1 MCHVAG
7 ISGQYP
13 LVQNMTVTEGGTA
26 NLTCRVEYNDN
37 TSLQWSNPAQQ
48 TLFFGDKKG
57 ELQTDWQTAA
67 AAADAVLQNIPCVG
81 FVAPEKCHK
90 THKNRIFLF
99 FLFSRLE
106 SNLDTLCVSPSVC
119 HLNKLLSV
127 LWHSICPTLHMSAV
141 FLSPSSFHLEKET
154 HFKSFPPGIECVWLL
169 LVFFFSFL
177 NSIPRQEATLLGN
190 TCWCWW
196 LFFFLTCLCLSV
208 TCQKQFEGFDN
219 LPFFCLW
226 LCSPYNFS
234 VKTGYRVYLMVG
246 KPNNE

>member
-106 SNLDTLCVSPSVC
+106 SNLETPCVSPSVC

-169 LVFFFSFL
+169 LVFFF
-177 NSIPRQEATLLGN
+177 
-190 TCWCWW
+190 
-196 LFFFLTCLCLSV
+196 FFFKLYPSSRSHSAGEHMLMLMAVFFSN
-208 TCQKQFEGFDN
+208 FFMPERH
-219 LPFFCLW
+219 LPETIWGLW
-226 LCSPYNFS
+226 
-234 VKTGYRVYLMVG
+234 
-246 KPNNE
+246 